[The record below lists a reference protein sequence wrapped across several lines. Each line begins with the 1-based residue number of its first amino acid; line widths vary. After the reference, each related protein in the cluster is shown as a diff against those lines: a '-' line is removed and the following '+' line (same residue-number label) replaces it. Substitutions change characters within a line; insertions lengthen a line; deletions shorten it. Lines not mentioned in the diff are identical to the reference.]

1 PEHPRSPCDAPVM
14 KERTEPNKVSTRRS
28 LHKTTAVAKAV
39 PRAEPRTRASG
50 SHQRKMPVV
59 EGKAKAVATDE
70 KAEPVAKQVA
80 ARGDSHN
87 RFRSLRKYPKRL
99 RQLRNRIRLPAI
111 PWANWPNAFRTHM
124 LVGTIYEANKD
135 TCRRRGKLKP
145 IESNAIKKAGH

>member
-1 PEHPRSPCDAPVM
+1 
-14 KERTEPNKVSTRRS
+14 
-28 LHKTTAVAKAV
+28 
-39 PRAEPRTRASG
+39 
-50 SHQRKMPVV
+50 MPVV

-80 ARGDSHN
+80 APGESHN

-111 PWANWPNAFRTHM
+111 PWANWPNAFRTQM
-124 LVGTIYEANKD
+124 LVGKIYEANKD

-145 IESNAIKKAGH
+145 IESNAIKKAGHFYNARLFHSRGRYPTL